1 MNRRISDFGER
12 GLIRRLREKFPSL
25 HSIGDDCAVLPG
37 VKCPVVTTDSY
48 FEGTHFHR
56 WWAPPR
62 ILGRR
67 LLEAALSDIAAMG
80 ARAKW
85 FFTALSVDPGIG
97 VNWIE
102 GFYQGLTE
110 REDVI
115 LAGGETVRGERLG
128 ITLTVIGE
136 GEEPDT
142 ILRRSSLH
150 PGDHLWISGLLGRA
164 LDAPA
169 KLEKAGGLSGKDL
182 KPRSGVLSSAELE
195 QLRAFLQPRAELEL
209 GIKLRK
215 AGVRCAIDI
224 SDGLFSEA
232 SHLSLES
239 SVDTVLEID
248 ETLFFDSVKDN
259 PLAASAA
266 GEDYVLLFGAPRGL
280 EFTSFG
286 CSKIGRAETGNGEMT
301 IFLNGDRVSINS
313 IGYDHLGVRK

>member
-1 MNRRISDFGER
+1 MNRRISDLGER
-12 GLIRRLREKFPSL
+12 GLILRLREKFPSL

-37 VKCPVVTTDSY
+37 IQCPVVTTDSY

-110 REDVI
+110 REDII

-169 KLEKAGGLSGKDL
+169 KLEKVGGLSGKDL
-182 KPRSGVLSSAELE
+182 KPRSGIFSSEEHE
-195 QLRAFLQPRAELEL
+195 QLKAFLQPRAELEL
-209 GIKLRK
+209 GIELRK

-232 SHLSLES
+232 AHLSLES

-248 ETLFFDSVKDN
+248 ETMFFDSVKDK
-259 PLAASAA
+259 PLQAAAA
-266 GEDYVLLFGAPRGL
+266 GEDYVLLFGAPGEL
-280 EFTSFG
+280 DLSSLG
-286 CSKIGRAETGNGEMT
+286 CSRIGRAETGNGKIT
-301 IFLNGDRVSINS
+301 VFLGGDRVSINTK
-313 IGYDHLGVRK
+313 GYDHLEV

>member
-1 MNRRISDFGER
+1 MNKRISDLGER
-12 GLIRRLREKFPSL
+12 GLIRRLRDKFPSL
-25 HSIGDDCAVLPG
+25 YTIGDDCAVLPG
-37 VKCPVVTTDSY
+37 IQCPVVTTDSF

-80 ARAKW
+80 ARAEW
-85 FFTALSVDPGIG
+85 VFAALSIDPGIG
-97 VNWIE
+97 VGWIE

-136 GEEPDT
+136 GQERDT

-150 PGDHLWISGLLGRA
+150 SGDHLWISGLLGRA
-164 LDAPA
+164 LNAPS
-169 KLEKAGGLSGKDL
+169 KLEKVGGLFGKDL
-182 KPRSGVLSSAELE
+182 QSRSGQLSREELE

-209 GIKLRK
+209 GIELRK
-215 AGVRCAIDI
+215 NGVRCAIDV

-232 SHLSLES
+232 AHLSHES
-239 SVDTVLEID
+239 SVSIVLEID
-248 ETLFFDSVKDN
+248 ETLFFDSVKDR

-266 GEDYVLLFGAPRGL
+266 GEDYVLLFGAPAGL
-280 EFTSFG
+280 DFTSVG
-286 CSKIGRAETGNGEMT
+286 CSKIGHAETGNGEVS
-301 IFLNGDRVSINS
+301 IFLDGERVSIS
-313 IGYDHLGVRK
+313 AEGFDHLEVKQ

>member
-1 MNRRISDFGER
+1 MNKRISDLGER

-25 HSIGDDCAVLPG
+25 YAIGDDCAVLPG
-37 VKCPVVTTDSY
+37 IQCPVVTTDSF

-80 ARAKW
+80 ARPEWVFA
-85 FFTALSVDPGIG
+85 ALSIDPSIG
-97 VNWIE
+97 VGWIE

-110 REDVI
+110 REDVV

-136 GEEPDT
+136 GDERDT

-150 PGDHLWISGLLGRA
+150 PGDHLWVSGLLGRA
-164 LDAPA
+164 LDAPS
-169 KLEKAGGLSGKDL
+169 KLEKVGGLFGKDL
-182 KPRSGVLSSAELE
+182 QSRSGFLSSAELE

-209 GIKLRK
+209 GIELRK
-215 AGVRCAIDI
+215 MGVRCAIDI

-239 SVDTVLEID
+239 GVNAVLEID
-248 ETLFFDSVKDN
+248 ETMFFDSVKDK

-266 GEDYVLLFGAPRGL
+266 GEDYVLLFGAPDGL
-280 EFTSFG
+280 DLSSLG
-286 CSKIGRAETGNGEMT
+286 CSKIGRAETGNGEIT
-301 IFLNGDRVSINS
+301 VFLGGERVNIGAT
-313 IGYDHLGVRK
+313 GYDHLEV

>member
-1 MNRRISDFGER
+1 MNRRISDLGER

-37 VKCPVVTTDSY
+37 IKCPVVTTDSF

-67 LLEAALSDIAAMG
+67 MLEAALSDIAAMG
-80 ARAKW
+80 ARAQW
-85 FFTALSVDPGIG
+85 FFTALSVDPSIG

-115 LAGGETVRGERLG
+115 LAGGETVKGDRLG

-136 GEEPDT
+136 GQDRDT
-142 ILRRSSLH
+142 ILRRSSLR

-169 KLEKAGGLSGKDL
+169 KLERAGGLFGNDL
-182 KPRSGVLSSAELE
+182 KSRSGLLSEQELE
-195 QLRAFLQPRAELEL
+195 QLRAFLKPRAELEL

-215 AGVRCAIDI
+215 LGVRCAIDI

-232 SHLSLES
+232 AHLSLES
-239 SVDTVLEID
+239 SVSAVLKID
-248 ETLFFDSVKDN
+248 ETLFFDAVKDK

-266 GEDYVLLFGAPRGL
+266 GEDYVLLFGAPDGL
-280 EFTSFG
+280 DLSSVG
-286 CSKIGRAETGNGEMT
+286 CSKIGCAETGNGEIT
-301 IFLNGDRVSINS
+301 VFLDGERVSINAE
-313 IGYDHLGVRK
+313 GYDHLEV

>member
-1 MNRRISDFGER
+1 MNRIISDLGER

-37 VKCPVVTTDSY
+37 IQCPVVTTDSY

-62 ILGRR
+62 VLGRR

-110 REDVI
+110 REDII

-136 GEEPDT
+136 AEEPDT
-142 ILRRSSLH
+142 ILRRSSLQ

-164 LDAPA
+164 LDAPS

-182 KPRSGVLSSAELE
+182 KPRSGFLSSAELE

-209 GIKLRK
+209 GIELRK

-224 SDGLFSEA
+224 SDGLFSETA
-232 SHLSLES
+232 HLSLES
-239 SVDTVLEID
+239 SVSAVLEID
-248 ETLFFDSVKDN
+248 ETMFFDSVKDE
-259 PLAASAA
+259 PLRAAAA
-266 GEDYVLLFGAPRGL
+266 GEDYVLLFGAPGEL
-280 EFTSFG
+280 DLSSLG
-286 CSKIGRAETGNGEMT
+286 CSRIGRAQTGTGKT
-301 IFLNGDRVSINS
+301 TVFLGGDRVSINAK
-313 IGYDHLGVRK
+313 GYDHLEV

>member
-1 MNRRISDFGER
+1 MNKRISDLGER
-12 GLIRRLREKFPSL
+12 GLIRRLRDKFPSL
-25 HSIGDDCAVLPG
+25 SSIGDDCAVLPG
-37 VKCPVVTTDSY
+37 IQCPVVTTDSF

-80 ARAKW
+80 ARAQW
-85 FFTALSVDPGIG
+85 VFAALSINPGIG
-97 VNWIE
+97 VGWIE

-110 REDVI
+110 RDDVI

-136 GEEPDT
+136 GQDRDT
-142 ILRRSSLH
+142 ILRRSSLR

-164 LDAPA
+164 LSAPE
-169 KLEKAGGLSGKDL
+169 KLEKVGGLFGKDL
-182 KPRSGVLSSAELE
+182 QSRSGFLSDPELV

-209 GIKLRK
+209 GIELRK
-215 AGVRCAIDI
+215 MGVRCAIDV

-232 SHLSLES
+232 AHLSQES
-239 SVDTVLEID
+239 SVSVVLEID
-248 ETLFFDSVKDN
+248 ETMFFDSVKDE

-266 GEDYVLLFGAPRGL
+266 GEDYVLLFGASGEL
-280 EFTSFG
+280 DLSSLG
-286 CSKIGRAETGNGEMT
+286 CTKIGRAETGNGKIT
-301 IFLNGDRVSINS
+301 IFLGGERVNIGTK
-313 IGYDHLGVRK
+313 GYDHLEV

>member
-1 MNRRISDFGER
+1 MNKRISDIGER
-12 GLIRRLREKFPSL
+12 GLIRRLRDKFPSL
-25 HSIGDDCAVLPG
+25 HSIGDDCAILPRIQ
-37 VKCPVVTTDSY
+37 CPVVTTDSY

-62 ILGRR
+62 IIGRR

-80 ARAKW
+80 ATAQW
-85 FFTALSVDPGIG
+85 VFAALSIDPGIG
-97 VNWIE
+97 VHWIE

-110 REDVI
+110 REDVV
-115 LAGGETVRGERLG
+115 LAGGETVKGDRLG
-128 ITLTVIGE
+128 ITLTIIGDGQE
-136 GEEPDT
+136 RDT

-150 PGDHLWISGLLGRA
+150 PGDQLWISGLLGRA
-164 LDAPA
+164 LNAPS
-169 KLEKAGGLSGKDL
+169 KLEKVGGLFGKDL
-182 KPRSGVLSSAELE
+182 HSRSGQLSGEELE

-215 AGVRCAIDI
+215 MGVRCAIDI

-232 SHLSLES
+232 AHLSTES

-248 ETLFFDSVKDN
+248 ETLFFDSVKDT

-266 GEDYVLLFGAPRGL
+266 GEDYVLLFGAPGSL
-280 EFTSFG
+280 DFSSVG

-301 IFLNGDRVSINS
+301 IFLNGERVSIDAE
-313 IGYDHLGVRK
+313 GYDHLGV

>member
-1 MNRRISDFGER
+1 MNRRISDLGER
-12 GLIRRLREKFPSL
+12 GLILRLREKFPSL

-37 VKCPVVTTDSY
+37 IQCPVVTTDSF

-110 REDVI
+110 REDII

-164 LDAPA
+164 LSAPS
-169 KLEKAGGLSGKDL
+169 KLEKVGGLSGKGL
-182 KPRSGVLSSAELE
+182 KPRSGLLSTEEHE
-195 QLRAFLQPRAELEL
+195 QLIAFLQPRAELEL

-232 SHLSLES
+232 AHLSLES
-239 SVDTVLEID
+239 SVNAVLEID
-248 ETLFFDSVKDN
+248 ETMFFDSVKDK
-259 PLAASAA
+259 PLQAAAA
-266 GEDYVLLFGAPRGL
+266 GEDYVLLFGAPGEL
-280 EFTSFG
+280 DLSSLG
-286 CSKIGRAETGNGEMT
+286 CSRIGRAETGNGKIT
-301 IFLNGDRVSINS
+301 VFLGGDRVSINAK
-313 IGYDHLGVRK
+313 GYDHLEV

>member
-1 MNRRISDFGER
+1 MNKRISDLGER

-25 HSIGDDCAVLPG
+25 YAIGDDCAVLPEIQ
-37 VKCPVVTTDSY
+37 CPVVTTDSF

-80 ARAKW
+80 AGAQW
-85 FFTALSVDPGIG
+85 VFAALSIDPDIG
-97 VNWIE
+97 VGWIE

-136 GEEPDT
+136 GQERDT
-142 ILRRSSLH
+142 ILRRSSLR

-169 KLEKAGGLSGKDL
+169 KLEKVGGLFGKDL
-182 KPRSGVLSSAELE
+182 HSRPGLLTGEELE

-209 GIKLRK
+209 GIELREM
-215 AGVRCAIDI
+215 GVRCAIDI

-232 SHLSLES
+232 AHLSIES
-239 SVDTVLEID
+239 SVSTVLEID
-248 ETLFFDSVKDN
+248 ETLFFDSVKDK

-266 GEDYVLLFGAPRGL
+266 GEDYVLLFGAPGGL
-280 EFTSFG
+280 DFSSVG
-286 CSKIGRAETGNGEMT
+286 CTKIGRAETGNGEIT
-301 IFLNGDRVSINS
+301 IFLDGEKVNIGAT
-313 IGYDHLGVRK
+313 GYDHLEV

>member
-1 MNRRISDFGER
+1 MRISDLGER

-37 VKCPVVTTDSY
+37 IQCPVVTTDSY

-110 REDVI
+110 REDII

-136 GEEPDT
+136 AEEPDT

-182 KPRSGVLSSAELE
+182 KSRSGFLSSEDHE

-209 GIKLRK
+209 GIELRK

-232 SHLSLES
+232 AHLSLES

-248 ETLFFDSVKDN
+248 ETMFFDSVKDK
-259 PLAASAA
+259 PLQAAAA
-266 GEDYVLLFGAPRGL
+266 GEDYILLFGAPGEL
-280 EFTSFG
+280 DLSYLG
-286 CSKIGRAETGNGEMT
+286 CSRIGHAETGNGKIT
-301 IFLNGDRVSINS
+301 VFLGGDRVSINAK
-313 IGYDHLGVRK
+313 GYDHLEV

>member
-1 MNRRISDFGER
+1 MNRRISDLGER
-12 GLIRRLREKFPSL
+12 GLILRLREKFPSL

-37 VKCPVVTTDSY
+37 IQCPVVTTDSF

-62 ILGRR
+62 VLGRR

-110 REDVI
+110 REDII

-169 KLEKAGGLSGKDL
+169 KLEKVGGLSGKDL
-182 KPRSGVLSSAELE
+182 KPRSGIFSSEEHE
-195 QLRAFLQPRAELEL
+195 QLIAFLQPRAELEL
-209 GIKLRK
+209 GIELRK

-232 SHLSLES
+232 AHLALES
-239 SVDTVLEID
+239 SVNAVLEID
-248 ETLFFDSVKDN
+248 ETIFFDSVKDK
-259 PLAASAA
+259 PLHAAAA
-266 GEDYVLLFGAPRGL
+266 GEDYVLLFGAPGKL
-280 EFTSFG
+280 DLSSLG
-286 CSKIGRAETGNGEMT
+286 CSRIGRAETGNGKIT
-301 IFLNGDRVSINS
+301 VFLGGDRVSINAK
-313 IGYDHLGVRK
+313 GYDHLEV